1 MNLAKNQ
8 AKVTVK
14 GLNEIKKNIGI
25 GNNLASIAVS
35 LPTAKQ
41 SRRVVEMENLEEHIL
56 NRIDD
61 INADWKNATTVVDHL
76 GHLKNIFMMEVPKSF
91 RPSLFRMLN
100 NLVSALMQG
109 YGENQKIFRASFNMM
124 TQLKELV
131 DKNPQYDEMA
141 AENEWQEFERCVYLL
156 SDWEDLIQYGNEVE
170 GIPLHIEK

>member
-76 GHLKNIFMMEVPKSF
+76 GHLKNIFMMEAQKVKSYWYTL
-91 RPSLFRMLN
+91 RN
-100 NLVSALMQG
+100 D
-109 YGENQKIFRASFNMM
+109 
-124 TQLKELV
+124 TEL
-131 DKNPQYDEMA
+131 
-141 AENEWQEFERCVYLL
+141 
-156 SDWEDLIQYGNEVE
+156 I
-170 GIPLHIEK
+170 